1 MSLAYVNSPGLPGMR
16 PRNLR
21 GEGTVS
27 DAGMWSTSS
36 VVMRGSCRYSLMS
49 LVYSSSIFCGAA
61 AAGAGAGLPFLA
73 WPKAGPETRTTASSA
88 PPIAK
93 RSDIVEILPWD
104 LKVLP
109 FWGARVN
116 WIWAGR
122 SPLERFRDHGGGAC
136 RRAGSTTCK
145 NLAKRRVPPVPPGR
159 RANQVLLCEYI
170 D

>member
-1 MSLAYVNSPGLPGMR
+1 MR

-61 AAGAGAGLPFLA
+61 AAGAGAGLAFLA
-73 WPKAGPETRTTASSA
+73 GAKAGRETRARESNA
-88 PPIAK
+88 PPSVQ

-116 WIWAGR
+116 W
-122 SPLERFRDHGGGAC
+122 
-136 RRAGSTTCK
+136 RA
-145 NLAKRRVPPVPPGR
+145 
-159 RANQVLLCEYI
+159 
-170 D
+170 